1 MTVRLIGRA
10 AALRGLNAAIGDVPC
25 VAVVVRGA
33 AGSGKTALAA
43 LAAEDQASAAGPP
56 N

>member
-10 AALRGLNAAIGDVPC
+10 AAFQGLNAAIGDVAC
-25 VAVVVRGA
+25 AAVVVRGA
-33 AGSGKTALAA
+33 AGSRKTALAA